1 MRCTLHVYREGPI
14 YLAFCDVFILRTYF
28 PGCVANPEVSRK
40 RPRALALVEPRRLP
54 VLSGRCPHQTGIALV
69 PLPPSEPG
77 VQIFRTGLPKISL
90 SGLDCPMDHLGL
102 G

>member
-1 MRCTLHVYREGPI
+1 MPGREFHPLKAPG
-14 YLAFCDVFILRTYF
+14 LAWRTV
-28 PGCVANPEVSRK
+28 GRK
-40 RPRALALVEPRRLP
+40 RPRALAFVAPRHLP
-54 VLSGRCPHQTGIALV
+54 VLSGRCHRSQAGIALV

-90 SGLDCPMDHLGL
+90 SRLDCSMDHLGL

>member
-1 MRCTLHVYREGPI
+1 MALKNITARGPAINPFTPNSCTP
-14 YLAFCDVFILRTYF
+14 TYTEIKATKV
-28 PGCVANPEVSRK
+28 GRK